1 MTQGGHMSM
10 DDRADQK
17 IMSGPLELDFQV
29 VILLPWY

>member
-17 IMSGPLELDFQV
+17 IMSGPPTMVLGTDLGSA
-29 VILLPWY
+29 LK